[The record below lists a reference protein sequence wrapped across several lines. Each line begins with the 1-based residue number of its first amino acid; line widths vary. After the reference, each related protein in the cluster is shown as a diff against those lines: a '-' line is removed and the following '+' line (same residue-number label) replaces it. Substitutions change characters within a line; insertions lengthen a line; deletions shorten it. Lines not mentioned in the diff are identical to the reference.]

1 MAYFFLLFCVKI
13 ELEISQKERENM
25 KFVAV
30 IVAVL
35 YIISA
40 VFIALAAFL
49 VSNIIGLLA
58 CGILFMIPTIV
69 LYHEATNSGEGRS

>member
-1 MAYFFLLFCVKI
+1 
-13 ELEISQKERENM
+13 M

-40 VFIALAAFL
+40 VFIALSAFL
-49 VSNIIGLLA
+49 VSTTLGLLT

>member
-1 MAYFFLLFCVKI
+1 MFCVKI

-40 VFIALAAFL
+40 VFIALSAFL
-49 VSNIIGLLA
+49 VSNTLGLLT

>member
-1 MAYFFLLFCVKI
+1 
-13 ELEISQKERENM
+13 M

-40 VFIALAAFL
+40 VL
-49 VSNIIGLLA
+49 VSNTLGLLT

>member
-1 MAYFFLLFCVKI
+1 MFCVKI

-40 VFIALAAFL
+40 VFIALSAFL
-49 VSNIIGLLA
+49 VSNIIGLFT

-69 LYHEATNSGEGRS
+69 LYHEATNSGEGRP

>member
-1 MAYFFLLFCVKI
+1 
-13 ELEISQKERENM
+13 M

-40 VFIALAAFL
+40 VFIALSAFL
-49 VSNIIGLLA
+49 VSNIIGFFT

>member
-1 MAYFFLLFCVKI
+1 
-13 ELEISQKERENM
+13 M

-40 VFIALAAFL
+40 VFIALSAFL
-49 VSNIIGLLA
+49 VSNTLGLLT

-69 LYHEATNSGEGRS
+69 LYHEATNSA

>member
-1 MAYFFLLFCVKI
+1 
-13 ELEISQKERENM
+13 M

-40 VFIALAAFL
+40 VFIALSSFL
-49 VSNIIGLLA
+49 VSNTIGLFT